1 MFRRHLRRVV
11 ASLIFCLSIFA
22 IGVQTA
28 DATHFL
34 GGTLHWERDLT
45 YTSDPN
51 NYRYIITFEANWRRS
66 FAWMAPNPNLGQLF
80 DQSYSLSVTAQ
91 SGQNLGVYA
100 LPQTVMAVNAAED
113 WLIGRARINV
123 LIPRTGPFPVT
134 IQFAGGDR
142 LSTLRE
148 ANRDALFQLM
158 TQIPNATLDAS
169 PRTTMVPRV
178 YLQRGMAAQL
188 QIPSVPGV
196 GNASNTFAFAP
207 LAESQLRSGRPM
219 GTAACQQN
227 PATSVNPVVCV
238 SCLTSSS
245 GICAGGMNLST
256 TGLVSWTP
264 QVAGLYAAQFKVS
277 SRDQFGNVLASVPL
291 DLIFDVLEDCPT
303 CSPPVFGT
311 VPASVNVYPGQ
322 PLSIPVTVT
331 DANAAQTISIA
342 TTPLPPGAAF
352 TVLSNPPVSPVEA
365 RLQWTPTV
373 AHLGSHQVCFQAT
386 DSAGFSSLGSPC
398 ISINVV
404 ENQAPML
411 QCFAAQTMTATSPAG
426 APMSIP
432 ARVYDVE
439 GDAVNLVFLLGVSPI
454 HSVNFPPASGDLTVT
469 HQGIIPIGSHVV
481 TVTAS
486 DGQKTASCTT
496 NIVVNRMPQAI
507 DFTTPTEMSFGSPLP
522 LTASSSSGLPA
533 TITVVSGPGVF
544 NGATLTATGVGTIE
558 LRASQDGDATYAPA
572 TSVLAMILVRDTT
585 PPVITPHAPEVRE
598 ATSAAGATVLYAPP
612 AFDDDVTADGVAT
625 CVPASGSV
633 FAFGDTPVTCTAT
646 DEAGNTASASFIV
659 TVQDTTGPTI
669 AQPGNVSVPA
679 TSPLGAAVTF
689 DLPATTD
696 AFGGAG
702 TAACLPASGAT
713 FALGSTTVTCTAT
726 DANGNPAAPVTF
738 TVTVT
743 NTAPTVTVPADIV
756 AEATG
761 AAGASISFSVSGND
775 AEDGPLSP
783 SCSPAQGTFA
793 IGTVAV
799 SCSVVDKAGS
809 STTASFNVTVRDTTP
824 PVIAAHGNLTPAAT
838 SGAGAIVTYTSPAT
852 TDIVDGAGFATC
864 APASGSQFGMGT
876 TVVTCNATDARGN
889 AAAATTF
896 TVTITNTAPTISV
909 PANITKPATS
919 ASGAAVSFT
928 VTGHD
933 VENGTLTPACSKTSG
948 SVFPIGVTTVSCT
961 VNDSANVAAT
971 GSFTVTVTEVTTPG
985 EMAGD
990 GFVRDD
996 DAKYFFS
1003 FRARENASGHERAQ
1017 IAIRIDEDGW
1027 KWFKKH
1033 GRDRDRHNRDDRFV
1047 SKTVDFIAFSD
1058 DPTIR
1063 PGRNRKPQIDTVTFS
1078 GVGEWNGKRGYRYE
1092 AWAQDAGEPGRHRES
1107 IRVTIYSPTGQKVA
1121 EFEGDLDGGN
1131 IRSSRIRH

>member
-11 ASLIFCLSIFA
+11 ASFVLCLSMFA
-22 IGVQTA
+22 VGVETA
-28 DATHFL
+28 HATHFL
-34 GGTLHWERDLT
+34 GGTLSWERDFT
-45 YTSDPN
+45 FVSATH
-51 NYRYIITFEANWRRS
+51 YRYKVYFQGNWRRS
-66 FAWMAPNPNLGQLF
+66 FPWQLGANPNVGQVF
-80 DQSYSLSVTAQ
+80 DNS
-91 SGQNLGVYA
+91 YA
-100 LPQTVMAVNAAED
+100 LVVSSANNSFQFTYALQQTAVAVNAAED
-113 WLIGRARINV
+113 WLIGQHVGTVDI
-123 LIPRTGPFPVT
+123 PVT
-134 IQFAGGDR
+134 AQFPIRLDFTGGDR
-142 LSTLRE
+142 LSTLAE
-148 ANRDALFQLM
+148 GNRDSTWRLTTL
-158 TQIPNATLDAS
+158 IPNAQLGRS
-169 PRTTMVPRV
+169 PQSTMLPRV
-178 YLQRGMAAQL
+178 YLQAGQAVQLPIPTTLASGAAF
-188 QIPSVPGV
+188 
-196 GNASNTFAFAP
+196 NTVEFAP
-207 LAESQLRSGRPM
+207 TTDSALRMPRPM
-219 GTAACQQN
+219 GH
-227 PATSVNPVVCV
+227 P
-238 SCLTSSS
+238 
-245 GICAGGMNLST
+245 ICET
-256 TGLVSWTP
+256 TGATPISQCLQCANTNLGFCSAGMTVSNGVINWAPLVD
-264 QVAGLYAAQFKVS
+264 GLYAVQFKVT
-277 SRDQFGNVLASVPL
+277 SRDSANNVIASTPV
-291 DLIFDVLEDCPT
+291 DMIFQVLENCPT
-303 CSPPVFGT
+303 CAPPVIAPLPT
-311 VPASVNVYPGQ
+311 PVTLYPGQ
-322 PLSIPVTVT
+322 SLNLPVTVT
-331 DANAAQTISIA
+331 DANPSQTISIA
-342 TTPLPPGAAF
+342 TTPLPAGATFA
-352 TVLSNPPVSPVEA
+352 VLSNPAVSPVNA
-365 RLQWTPTV
+365 VLAWTPTV
-373 AHLGSHQVCFQAT
+373 AAIGSHQVCFQAT
-386 DSAGFSSLGSPC
+386 DSAGFANLGSAC
-398 ISINVV
+398 TTINVV

-411 QCFAAQTMTATSPAG
+411 QCFAAQTVTATSPAG

-439 GDAVNLVFLLGVSPI
+439 GDAVNMVFLLGASPI

-469 HQGIIPIGSHVV
+469 HQGMIPIGSHVV

-507 DFTTPTEMSFGSPLP
+507 DFTTPAEMSFGTPLP

-533 TITVVSGPGVF
+533 TVTVVSGPGVF

-585 PPVITPHAPEVRE
+585 PPVIAPHAPEVRE

-646 DEAGNTASASFIV
+646 DEAGNSASASFIV

-713 FALGSTTVTCTAT
+713 FALGSTTVTCTAS

-775 AEDGPLSP
+775 AEDGPLSA

-824 PVIAAHGNLTPAAT
+824 PSIAAHGNLTPAAT
-838 SGAGAIVTYTSPAT
+838 SAAGAMVTYTSPAT

-889 AAAATTF
+889 AAAPTTF

-919 ASGAAVSFT
+919 ASGAAVTFA
-928 VTGHD
+928 VTGND
-933 VENGTLTPACSKTSG
+933 VENGSLTATCSKASG

-961 VNDSANVAAT
+961 VKDSANVAAT

-1017 IAIRIDEDGW
+1017 ISIRVDEDGW

-1107 IRVTIYSPTGQKVA
+1107 IRVTIYSPTGQVVA
-1121 EFEGDLDGGN
+1121 RFEGDLDGGN